1 MPIVK
6 INKCLNCG
14 ISHEWIFEGM
24 TLKELR
30 VVKKICGMGQVEFE
44 TAGDTGDPEAL
55 AALLYVL
62 HTRSKININFDDIDL
77 DFHDFSMELTEQEQ
91 ADLDAA
97 VAQAELDKKAN
108 QSPKKPT
115 NGRKQRA
122 G

>member
-14 ISHEWIFEGM
+14 VSHEWIFDGM
-24 TLKELR
+24 TLRELR
-30 VVKKICGMGQVEFE
+30 VIKKVCGMGQIEFE
-44 TAGDTGDPEAL
+44 QAGDTGDPEAL

-77 DFHDFSMELTEQEQ
+77 DFHDFSMDLTEQEQ
-91 ADLDAA
+91 LDLDAA
-97 VAQAELDKKAN
+97 IAQAKLDEKAG
-108 QSPKKPT
+108 QSPKKAT
-115 NGRKQRA
+115 GGRKPKA